1 MRDNTRDDNELDG
14 PKENSVPEQ
23 PAKEEDGQATDDFD
37 RAQPE
42 LTEQNLL
49 SELAGAYA
57 KQPDPAQRER
67 VEEELEEM
75 SDDISDAN
83 RK

>member
-1 MRDNTRDDNELDG
+1 MRDDKPG

-23 PAKEEDGQATDDFD
+23 PASREDGQAGDDFD

-49 SELAGAYA
+49 SELSGAYA
-57 KQPDPAQRER
+57 KQPDPAQREGA
-67 VEEELEEM
+67 EEELEEM
-75 SDDISDAN
+75 TGDIQDAN
-83 RK
+83 RE

>member
-1 MRDNTRDDNELDG
+1 MPDDKLH

-23 PAKEEDGQATDDFD
+23 PANEDGGGESDFD

-42 LTEQNLL
+42 LTEQNLV

-67 VEEELEEM
+67 AEEELEEM
-75 SDDISDAN
+75 TGDIQDAN
-83 RK
+83 SQ

>member
-1 MRDNTRDDNELDG
+1 MQDDNERSG
-14 PKENSVPEQ
+14 PKENDVPAQ
-23 PAKEEDGQATDDFD
+23 PTKEEDGQAGDDFD

-57 KQPDPAQRER
+57 KQPDPAQREQ
-67 VEEELEEM
+67 VEGELEEM
-75 SDDISDAN
+75 TGDIQDAN
-83 RK
+83 RE

>member
-1 MRDNTRDDNELDG
+1 MQDDSERSG
-14 PKENSVPEQ
+14 PKENDIPEK
-23 PAKEEDGQATDDFD
+23 PAKEEDGQAGDDFD

-49 SELAGAYA
+49 SELSGAYA
-57 KQPDPAQRER
+57 KQPDPAQREA
-67 VEEELEEM
+67 VEDDLEEI
-75 SDDISDAN
+75 SGDIRDAN

>member
-1 MRDNTRDDNELDG
+1 MQDNTPDDQKLDG

-23 PAKEEDGQATDDFD
+23 PSKEEDGQAGDDFD

-42 LTEQNLL
+42 LTEQNLV
-49 SELAGAYA
+49 SELTGAYA
-57 KQPDPAQRER
+57 KQPDPAQRDGF
-67 VEEELEEM
+67 EEELEEM